1 MRRFFLGII
10 GGIIVVTIAYF
21 YGGDILRQISLGG
34 KNGTL
39 SPTATPLA
47 DETQSVNQNKTIK
60 TTGVKKTNDDILL
73 AKYVVSER
81 PKEGIEQW
89 TDLYL
94 SSDGIIRTITPPD
107 NVDRTVKPVT
117 DGTNIYYLIEN
128 KNIREQGR
136 SLVGV
141 GIENNKQTLI
151 SDSTPLVEPRSVFS
165 ANDGKTI
172 AFYLDGT
179 QKKMTELW
187 TYSAEKARKRVSV
200 ERLNQNTQGPFWDAN
215 GGFLLRDGEK
225 VLRGSPNRTG
235 ADILP
240 IKFDWKNILQG
251 NSMIPSPGG
260 TQVIYAI
267 SEKDGK
273 NVKTVLRVWDLK
285 LNQEKDVASF
295 LTDKVEILGWSN
307 GGALV
312 VREGE
317 GDVKIWN
324 ITKDAK
330 ESYNLEANS
339 RSVIL
344 AGDGSEISYI
354 LPGGTGE
361 RMVSRV
367 VKTGKVVSQE
377 ILPALNDVSIT
388 GVSSRTDIIQFLR
401 LNVVVEGY
409 SQAAEFPLAKEVI
422 VGYVMGHIREI
433 AVAGEGETVTAQ
445 RVWFT
450 HVPGA
455 IYVDYLVG
463 STLWRRL
470 IQVDGVGGQASKY
483 TLIGV
488 YAPAAGEWVLAKGRN
503 LADTKT
509 TELYEFDPESEKW
522 LKKDIT
528 NIQP

>member
-10 GGIIVVTIAYF
+10 GGIIVVAIVYF
-21 YGGDILRQISLGG
+21 FGGDIFRQIMPESGQTLSSGTPAPTAEAVSLG
-34 KNGTL
+34 L
-39 SPTATPLA
+39 
-47 DETQSVNQNKTIK
+47 
-60 TTGVKKTNDDILL
+60 KKTAPKKTKDFLLL
-73 AKYVVSER
+73 AKYVVPER
-81 PKEGIEQW
+81 PKEGTEQW

-94 SSDGIIRTITPPD
+94 SSDGILRTITPPD

-128 KNIREQGR
+128 KNIRDHGR
-136 SLVGV
+136 SLVSV
-141 GIENNKQTLI
+141 GIEDNKQTLI
-151 SDSTPLVEPRSVFS
+151 SDSTPLVEPRSVFAS
-165 ANDGKTI
+165 NDGKTI

-187 TYSAEKARKRVSV
+187 TYSADKARKRVSV
-200 ERLNQNTQGPFWDAN
+200 ERLTQATLGPFWDAN
-215 GGFLLRDGEK
+215 GGFLLRDGAT

-235 ADILP
+235 ADTLP
-240 IKFDWKNILQG
+240 IKFDWKNILPG
-251 NSMIPSPGG
+251 NSLIPSPGG
-260 TQVIYAI
+260 TQVIYAVNEESVI
-267 SEKDGK
+267 
-273 NVKTVLRVWDLK
+273 NFNIVLRVWDLK
-285 LNQEKDVASF
+285 LNNEREIASF
-295 LTDKVEILGWSN
+295 PTDKVEILGWSN
-307 GGALV
+307 AGMLV

-317 GDVKIWN
+317 SDVKIWN

-330 ESYNLEANS
+330 ENYSLEANA
-339 RSVIL
+339 RSVVL

-354 LPGGTGE
+354 VPGMTGE
-361 RMVSRV
+361 MLVSRAA
-367 VKTGKVVSQE
+367 KTGKIVSQE
-377 ILPALNDVSIT
+377 TLPALNDVSFT
-388 GVSSRTDIIQFLR
+388 GSTSRTDILQFMR
-401 LNVVVEGY
+401 QQVVVDGY

-433 AVAGEGETVTAQ
+433 AAVGEGEAAVAQ

-450 HVPGA
+450 SVPGA

-470 IQVDGVGGQASKY
+470 IQVDGAGGQASKY

-488 YAPAAGEWVLAKGRN
+488 YAPAAGEWVLAKGRD
-503 LADTKT
+503 LADPKT
-509 TELYEFDPESEKW
+509 TELYEYDPEFDKW